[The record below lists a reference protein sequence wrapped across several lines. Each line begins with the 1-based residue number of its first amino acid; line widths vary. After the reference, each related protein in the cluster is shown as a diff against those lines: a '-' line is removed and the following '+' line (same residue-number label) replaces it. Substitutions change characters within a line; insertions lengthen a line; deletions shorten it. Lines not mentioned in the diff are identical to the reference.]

1 MAVSEKLLIRVQAIS
16 GLLFAT
22 FLILHLS
29 NLMAS
34 ILGQNTYDLYMRTLR
49 WYYQN
54 PLVEI
59 FVVGT
64 ASLTHI
70 FASLTRG
77 IKRRKKE
84 RSQGQYN
91 RPSLRLRL
99 HRYSGYFIFLAFF
112 GHVLATRSPSLI
124 FAKNVDMSF
133 LHFSLT
139 IMPWFFYPYYILL
152 GTSGIYHLSNGV
164 ISALRL
170 LKVKI
175 PKSAAA
181 PSSRMFWIWA
191 GLSLAI
197 TIFSVLSIGGIL
209 IEIDSGRYEEWKL
222 FASKF
227 LPISLLE

>member
-1 MAVSEKLLIRVQAIS
+1 MAISEKLLIRVQAIS
-16 GLLFAT
+16 GLFFAT
-22 FLILHLS
+22 FLILHLA
-29 NLMAS
+29 NLMAAT
-34 ILGQNTYDLYMRTLR
+34 LGQHTYDLYMRTLR
-49 WYYQN
+49 WYYQH

-77 IKRRKKE
+77 FQRRKNE
-84 RSQGQYN
+84 RLKGQFN

-124 FAKNVDMSF
+124 FGKNVDLSF

-152 GTSGIYHLSNGV
+152 GTAGIYHLTNGV

-181 PSSRMFWIWA
+181 PSSRMFWIWS
-191 GLSLAI
+191 GLGLTI

-209 IEIDSGRYEEWKL
+209 IEIDSARYEEWKM

-227 LPISLLE
+227 LPKSILE